1 MSREEILLNKTGVYL
16 VVLKS
21 YFSTKVNFVIEK
33 VIIEIIF
40 DKLSNLEVN

>member
-21 YFSTKVNFVIEK
+21 YFSMKVNFVIEK